1 MKSLQFCLKTTKL
14 WLISQ
19 LKLGL
24 PTWVIGSVNLIEIF
38 PLSLPQKTKIATS
51 AQPWQP
57 WMENYNFLLYWLHC
71 NLKRCNKTKVN
82 ILPVLGSMISGNSG
96 INGIMPEFSTFSNL
110 IYFIAIILI
119 YILYSLQLRL
129 VEFQTSMIFNSKR
142 KIWLLSGAFWTIITA
157 LNPVRPYDKS

>member
-1 MKSLQFCLKTTKL
+1 MKSLQFCLKATKL

-110 IYFIAIILI
+110 IYFIAIILMREKGFTY
-119 YILYSLQLRL
+119 YIHYNLDSWISNIND
-129 VEFQTSMIFNSKR
+129 F
-142 KIWLLSGAFWTIITA
+142 
-157 LNPVRPYDKS
+157 

>member
-1 MKSLQFCLKTTKL
+1 MKSLQFRLKTTKL

-82 ILPVLGSMISGNSG
+82 ILPVLGSMICGNFDLVLMVYYTRIFHFFKFDLFYSHHFD
-96 INGIMPEFSTFSNL
+96 ERKR
-110 IYFIAIILI
+110 I
-119 YILYSLQLRL
+119 YILYSLQLR
-129 VEFQTSMIFNSKR
+129 
-142 KIWLLSGAFWTIITA
+142 
-157 LNPVRPYDKS
+157 